1 MSPSALAAN
10 DYTDKHSM
18 HRILLRTV
26 ATTAVVFAL
35 ALTAARADQLYTVRG
50 DDRYSIG
57 SAADSTSIAYSG
69 SEHLRVGRAGA
80 ARRYVAEVTYTKTD
94 EAGKAI
100 VHARFVQ
107 DMEPNGDFVD
117 RTDDDPDFLTVLNQ
131 PFAVQLDPT
140 TMSDLAKL
148 HGLVPFKAVSPLGGA
163 QLAGFLRSATAGMVG
178 GIPAIGVRFQA
189 DGPMDGT
196 LPEHP
201 GAVLAGRMHIDGVA
215 YYAASSAILVSL
227 DATLTIDG
235 SLRDEQNAIPVK
247 IVYRRSFVPARVR

>member
-1 MSPSALAAN
+1 MSPSALAAT
-10 DYTDKHSM
+10 DYTDKHDM
-18 HRILLRTV
+18 HRTARTV
-26 ATTAVVFAL
+26 LTTAAVFAL
-35 ALTAARADQLYTVRG
+35 AFTCARADQLYAVRG

-57 SAADSTSIAYSG
+57 SAANQTDIVYSG
-69 SEHLRVGRAGA
+69 KEHLLVEHAGA
-80 ARRYVAEVTYTKTD
+80 ARRYVADVTYTKSD

-117 RTDDDPDFLTVLNQ
+117 RTDSDPDFLTVLNQ
-131 PFAVQLDPT
+131 PFAIQLDPT
-140 TMSDLAKL
+140 TMGDLAKL
-148 HGLVPFKAVSPLGGA
+148 HGLVPFKATSPLGGA
-163 QLAGFLRSATAGMVG
+163 QLAGFLRSATSGMVG
-178 GIPAIGVRFQA
+178 GIRAVGVRFQA

-201 GAVLAGRMHIDGVA
+201 GAVLAGQMHIDGIA
-215 YYAASSAILVSL
+215 YYAASSALLVYL

-247 IVYRRSFVPARVR
+247 IVYRRTFTPAR

>member
-1 MSPSALAAN
+1 
-10 DYTDKHSM
+10 M
-18 HRILLRTV
+18 HRGFRTV
-26 ATTAVVFAL
+26 LTSAVIFAL
-35 ALTAARADQLYTVRG
+35 ASTLARADQLYAVSG

-57 SAADSTSIAYSG
+57 PVADRTDIVYDG
-69 SEHLRVGRAGA
+69 SERLTIVHAGDT
-80 ARRYVAEVTYTKTD
+80 RRYIAQVTYTRTD

-107 DMEPNGDFVD
+107 DLEPSGDFID

-140 TMSDLAKL
+140 TMNDLRHL
-148 HGLVPFKAVSPLGGA
+148 HGSVPFKATSPLGGA
-163 QLAGFLRSATAGMVG
+163 QLQGYLRSAAAGMIAG
-178 GIPAIGVRFQA
+178 TPAIGVHFQA

-196 LPEHP
+196 LPQHP

-215 YYAASSAILVSL
+215 YYAASDALLISL

-235 SLRDEQNAIPVK
+235 NLRDDQNAIPVK
-247 IVYRRSFVPARVR
+247 ITYRRTFTPKR